1 MSRVKLLLEAHVND
15 NLRRWLPWIA
25 VAAVALIV
33 IIIIAVNS
41 GGDDTTGD
49 TTTTTAGGETTTTV
63 TEETTTTSSGETT
76 TTSEAPPAGEAL
88 LLASLLPITGDLA
101 AFGPGMQNAVAL
113 AVQEA
118 NAAGGV
124 QGSDVTLDN
133 FDTATNPDTAQAEA
147 DKIIAGGYQAEVGAA
162 ASSISLSV
170 LEALTGSQVVMVS
183 PSNTSPQFTTVD
195 SGGYYFRTAPSDAL
209 QGEYTASL
217 VTKRGNPKVAI
228 IYRQDSYGEGLLG
241 AFKDNYGGEVAIEVP
256 YNPEDFDAASIITQV
271 VGSEPAAVLFI
282 GFPETGVSIHQEA
295 FRQGLLAD
303 DQSIPWFYTDG
314 MLDDGFVE
322 STGLDAALFAGFEGT
337 APGSPEGEAS
347 AQFAE
352 RYAAA
357 YGDDFTLFAPQS
369 YDAAWLVILAAQASD
384 GTSSGIQSAMVGVS
398 KGGEKCIAE
407 ACLALLLA
415 DPATDIDYVGASGEI
430 DFKDGSGD
438 PGSALYQVWSYTTDG
453 STQQDQLVENPA
465 DIQ

>member
-1 MSRVKLLLEAHVND
+1 MND

-41 GGDDTTGD
+41 GGDDEAGD
-49 TTTTTAGGETTTTV
+49 TTTTTAGETTTTV
-63 TEETTTTSSGETT
+63 TEETTTTTTAEETT

-88 LLASLLPITGDLA
+88 SLASLLPITGDLA
-101 AFGPGMQNAVAL
+101 AFGPGMQNAVTL

-124 QGSDVTLDN
+124 HGADIVLDN

-162 ASSISLSV
+162 SSGISLSV
-170 LEALTGSQVVMVS
+170 LDALTGSQVVMVS

-217 VTKRGNPKVAI
+217 VAKRGNPAVAV

-241 AFKDNYGGEVAIEVP
+241 AFTENYGADNVVISVP

-271 VGSEPAAVLFI
+271 VGAEPAAVLFI

-295 FRQGLLAD
+295 FRQGLLAED
-303 DQSIPWFYTDG
+303 KSIPWFYTDG
-314 MLDDGFVE
+314 MLDPTFVE
-322 STGLDAALFAGFEGT
+322 ATGLDAALFADFEGT
-337 APGSPEGEAS
+337 APGSPAGEAS
-347 AQFAE
+347 TQFAS
-352 RYAAA
+352 RYQDAF
-357 YGDDFTLFAPQS
+357 GEEFTLFAPQS
-369 YDAAWLVILAAQASD
+369 YDAAWLLILAAQASD
-384 GTSSGIQSAMVGVS
+384 GTSAGIQAAMVDVS

-438 PGSALYQVWSYTTDG
+438 PGSSLYQVWKFNAEGGTEQT
-453 STQQDQLVENPA
+453 QLVESPG